1 MSPQARLRLA
11 WVLLVASVLGWPLSA
26 LTFAKDEPATVLGLS
41 WFAITITALDVL
53 FTSDVR
59 ASQDEETTPA
69 DVDEAASS

>member
-11 WVLLVASVLGWPLSA
+11 WVLLIASVLGWPLSA

-59 ASQDEETTPA
+59 ASQDEETTPG